1 MDFLSCTCK
10 NTAQHSAA
18 AAGSSL
24 TRPSA
29 LAGSRLQEN
38 VYMLSFKNSNPK
50 KIQEVPVEGRGMRVN
65 MGEKGVKFLLDNQ
78 ARHSRGS
85 GGTQK
90 GKLLQRRLQ
99 SCLY

>member
-10 NTAQHSAA
+10 NTAQHCTA

-24 TRPSA
+24 TTPLA

-50 KIQEVPVEGRGMRVN
+50 KIQEAPVERRGARVYIR
-65 MGEKGVKFLLDNQ
+65 V
-78 ARHSRGS
+78 
-85 GGTQK
+85 
-90 GKLLQRRLQ
+90 RRA
-99 SCLY
+99 